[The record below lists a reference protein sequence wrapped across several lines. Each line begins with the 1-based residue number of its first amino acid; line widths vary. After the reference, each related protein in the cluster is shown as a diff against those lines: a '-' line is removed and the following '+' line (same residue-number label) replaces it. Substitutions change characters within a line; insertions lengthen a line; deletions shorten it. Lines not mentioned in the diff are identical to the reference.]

1 MTARG
6 TGGDVAGVEDVQ
18 VQAQVGQVEVHCG
31 NLWMCVVWE
40 GAIASKLAPTV
51 DRISSARTRSPVGAG
66 LPAKR
71 PVASAK
77 YSASV

>member
-40 GAIASKLAPTV
+40 AAIASKLAPTG
-51 DRISSARTRSPVGAG
+51 D
-66 LPAKR
+66 L
-71 PVASAK
+71 
-77 YSASV
+77 